1 MSDHATP
8 NTACAAASALGPV
21 ELSLPFRLLGLC
33 LRLRVVLS
41 GACPGRR

>member
-1 MSDHATP
+1 MSDSP
-8 NTACAAASALGPV
+8 CSAHCPLPSSLGPL

-41 GACPGRR
+41 GACPEGR